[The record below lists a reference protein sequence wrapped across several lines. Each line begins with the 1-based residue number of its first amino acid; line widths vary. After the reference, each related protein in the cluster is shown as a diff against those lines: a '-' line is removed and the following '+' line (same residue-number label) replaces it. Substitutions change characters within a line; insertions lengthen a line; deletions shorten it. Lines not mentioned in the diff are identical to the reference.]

1 MTANCPAFQRR
12 RLSPLAPRGRG
23 AGGEGAARDRHPFA
37 TRRLPLGIVVACAL
51 VFLSSAAKADDQTSA
66 ANDDAQDLVFL
77 APNGPQHFRLHLRVD
92 GQSFA
97 TLHSAIARQL
107 FDTLDTDSNGTLTGK
122 ELEAIPSPEL
132 LRAIAKPAD
141 GRAADVPSPIKTAVK
156 GTVTPDELAAYL
168 APYPFKGFALAFATA
183 SKPAMDYRARAVPD
197 GMQRTTSL
205 DVTTFLSTLDL
216 DGDGRVTLA
225 ECDRANDLFH
235 RLDLNDDETISRA
248 EIAEVAA
255 GKTASAAK
263 GLVNPLTDLA
273 SRLQLAE
280 RTGVQLELARLI
292 SDRYRRMSTAQAAV
306 WLTESPPRFELDV
319 ALPKKTLQSPKVTVR
334 QAAATAED
342 DSLRVRNGSA
352 GEVVIELSSL
362 PLELHAAESPPRPV
376 DRTAYI
382 RGIFKR
388 ADGDGNDY
396 LDAKEF
402 ATTNI
407 DLGPDEFKAIDAD
420 HNGMIFEKEWLSF
433 MTVYQIVADNRIT
446 LSIGTTAT
454 DPFTQFDTNGDGRLT
469 HGEWL
474 RAMAA
479 VRKWDS
485 NHDGEITPDE
495 LPRPLVGTF
504 HLGTMRPAPNSP
516 PMYETKPPAA
526 TPDSPA
532 WFQKMDR
539 NRDGEVSLREFLGPL
554 SVFRRLD
561 TNHDGYL
568 DANEARAAS
577 GETGREEK

>member
-1 MTANCPAFQRR
+1 MI
-12 RLSPLAPRGRG
+12 GR
-23 AGGEGAARDRHPFA
+23 P
-37 TRRLPLGIVVACAL
+37 
-51 VFLSSAAKADDQTSA
+51 TS
-66 ANDDAQDLVFL
+66 F
-77 APNGPQHFRLHLRVD
+77 
-92 GQSFA
+92 
-97 TLHSAIARQL
+97 
-107 FDTLDTDSNGTLTGK
+107 
-122 ELEAIPSPEL
+122 
-132 LRAIAKPAD
+132 
-141 GRAADVPSPIKTAVK
+141 
-156 GTVTPDELAAYL
+156 
-168 APYPFKGFALAFATA
+168 TA
-183 SKPAMDYRARAVPD
+183 SISTTTKRFRA
-197 GMQRTTSL
+197 
-205 DVTTFLSTLDL
+205 
-216 DGDGRVTLA
+216 
-225 ECDRANDLFH
+225 H
-235 RLDLNDDETISRA
+235 

-255 GKTASAAK
+255 GKTGTAAK

-280 RTGVQLELARLI
+280 RTGVQFELARLI

-352 GEVVIELSSL
+352 GEVVIEFGSL
-362 PLELHAAESPPRPV
+362 PIELHAAESPPRPV
-376 DRTAYI
+376 DRTASL

-402 ATTNI
+402 AATNI
-407 DLGPDEFKAIDAD
+407 GLGPDDFKAIDAD
-420 HNGMIFEKEWLSF
+420 HNGMIFENEWLSF
-433 MTVYQIVADNRIT
+433 MSLYQIVTDNRVT
-446 LSIGTTAT
+446 LSIGITAT
-454 DPFTQFDTNGDGRLT
+454 DPFAKFDTNGDGRLT

-479 VRKWDS
+479 VRKWDA

-495 LPRPLVGTF
+495 LPHPLVGTF
-504 HLGTMRPAPNSP
+504 HLGTMHSAPNSA
-516 PMYETKPPAA
+516 PMYESKKSAAAPA
-526 TPDSPA
+526 PDAPA

-568 DANEARAAS
+568 DAHEARAAS
-577 GETGREEK
+577 SEAGREEK